1 MTETLAA
8 GWRPASTS
16 VTLDKLPGR
25 MSALGTSMTP
35 SCCRPSAAA

>member
-1 MTETLAA
+1 MTEITA
-8 GWRPASTS
+8 GWRPVAAS

-25 MSALGTSMTP
+25 HSAHGTSMTP